1 MSKGKPAL
9 VEIQGEKYLRIP
21 VRTHEIKPPD
31 DIKEVLLRYI
41 ADLIRPGDMLV
52 LSSKAVAAS
61 QGRLYPS
68 CEIKA
73 RKLARFLA
81 SKVTKTPHG
90 IGLGSPE
97 TMEMAIRECGSLR
110 IIVASFFGLIGKIL
124 GIKGLFYLI
133 AGRQAA
139 WIDGDAPYGVL
150 RGYVVLGPKEP
161 KRLCKELS
169 ELLKVP
175 VAIMDVNDI
184 GGCEICGASSGIDRK
199 TLLSLMQDNPLGQD
213 VEYTPIGII
222 RKLPPKQ

>member
-1 MSKGKPAL
+1 MLKEKPA
-9 VEIQGEKYLRIP
+9 VIEIQKEKYLRIP

-31 DIKEVLLRYI
+31 DIKEVLLRYVGS
-41 ADLIRPGDMLV
+41 LIRPGDMLV

-61 QGRLYPS
+61 QGRLFPS
-68 CEIKA
+68 QEIKA
-73 RKLARFLA
+73 RKLAHFLA
-81 SKVTKTPHG
+81 SKVTKTPYG

-97 TMEMAIRECGSLR
+97 TMEMAIRECGLLR
-110 IIVASFFGLIGKIL
+110 IMLASLFGLIGKAL

-161 KRLCKELS
+161 ERLCKELLD
-169 ELLKVP
+169 LLKVP

-184 GGCEICGASSGIDRK
+184 GGCEICGMSPGIDRK
-199 TLLSLMQDNPLGQD
+199 TLISLMRDNPLGQD

-222 RKLPPKQ
+222 RKLSN